1 MPAGFLCADF
11 NRLSL
16 PIGHFDG
23 SNPAQRAMMVHELTG
38 IHKQNCLQCRKLPNR
53 RVRRFIHTKRISM
66 QLDRSIFKAYDIRGI
81 VGKTLTEDVV
91 RSVGEVLGTWAARKG
106 IKTMCVGRDGRLSG
120 PSLSAALMQ
129 GIVSAGVNVKDIGMQ
144 PTPVLYFATHH
155 FGCGSGVAVTGSH
168 NPSEYN
174 GLKMMLGGLTL
185 FGHEIAAIAD
195 AIKAGDVIKADAPGT
210 IETVD
215 VTPAYLEK
223 ICGNVKLARRMKVA
237 VDCGN
242 GVAGPLAARLFEGLG
257 ADIEPLYFEID
268 GNFPHHHPDPSK
280 PANLNDLIRA
290 VQAGDAEL
298 GLAFDGDA
306 DRLGVVTRSGNI
318 IYPDRQMML
327 FAEDILKHHPGAQII
342 YDVKCTRALVPWI
355 RERGGV
361 PTISAT
367 GHSLVKARLRETGAP
382 FAGEMSGHLFF
393 NDGRWPGFD
402 DGLYAAARLLEIL
415 SRSDNPSAVL
425 DALPT
430 AVNTPELHIEFAKEG
445 ENKAFIEK
453 LRQAAKFDDAED
465 VILIDGLR
473 VEFKDGFA
481 LARSSN
487 TTPVAV
493 IRVEGDTPEALER
506 IKERFAAFILSVD
519 PTVKL
524 PF

>member
-1 MPAGFLCADF
+1 
-11 NRLSL
+11 
-16 PIGHFDG
+16 
-23 SNPAQRAMMVHELTG
+23 
-38 IHKQNCLQCRKLPNR
+38 
-53 RVRRFIHTKRISM
+53 M

-81 VGKTLTEDVV
+81 VGKSLTEDVV
-91 RSVGEVLGTWAARKG
+91 RAVGEVLGTRAVLKG
-106 IKTMCVGRDGRLSG
+106 IDTLCVGRDGRLSG
-120 PSLSAALMQ
+120 PSLAAALIE
-129 GIVSAGVNVKDIGMQ
+129 GIVSTGVNVKDIGMQ
-144 PTPVLYFATHH
+144 PTPVLYFATHY

-185 FGHEIAAIAD
+185 FGPEIASIAD
-195 AIKAGDVIKADAPGT
+195 AIEKGDVIKAETAGK

-223 ICGNVKLARRMKVA
+223 ICGSVKLARPMKVA

-242 GVAGPLAARLFEGLG
+242 GVAGPLAKRLFSGLG
-257 ADIEPLYFEID
+257 VQIEPLYFEID
-268 GNFPHHHPDPSK
+268 GSFPHHHPDPSK
-280 PANLNDLIRA
+280 PANLQDLICA

-306 DRLGVVTRSGNI
+306 DRLGVVTRAG
-318 IYPDRQMML
+318 MML
-327 FAEDILKHHPGAQII
+327 FAEDILKHQPGAQII

-367 GHSLVKARLRETGAP
+367 GHSLVKARLRQTGAP

-402 DGLYAAARLLEIL
+402 DGLYAAARLLEIA

-430 AVNTPELHIEFAKEG
+430 AVNTPELHIEFAREG

-506 IKERFAAFILSVD
+506 IKKRFAEFILSVD
-519 PTVKL
+519 PSVKL

>member
-1 MPAGFLCADF
+1 
-11 NRLSL
+11 
-16 PIGHFDG
+16 
-23 SNPAQRAMMVHELTG
+23 
-38 IHKQNCLQCRKLPNR
+38 
-53 RVRRFIHTKRISM
+53 M
-66 QLDRSIFKAYDIRGI
+66 QPDRSIFKAYDIRGI

-91 RSVGEVLGTWAARKG
+91 RAVGEVLGTWAVRKG
-106 IKTMCVGRDGRLSG
+106 IRTLCVGRDGRLSG
-120 PSLSAALMQ
+120 PSLAGALMQ
-129 GIVSAGVNVKDIGMQ
+129 GIASTGVDVKDIGMQ

-168 NPSEYN
+168 NPPEYN
-174 GLKMMLGGLTL
+174 GLKMMLGGMTL
-185 FGHEIAAIAD
+185 FGSEIASIAD
-195 AIKAGDVIKADAPGT
+195 AIEAADVIKADVPGK
-210 IETVD
+210 IEVVD
-215 VTPAYLEK
+215 VSEAYLEK
-223 ICGNVKLARRMKVA
+223 ICGDVKIERPMKVA

-257 ADIEPLYFEID
+257 VQIEPLYFDID
-268 GNFPHHHPDPSK
+268 GRFPNHHPDPSK
-280 PANLNDLIRA
+280 PANLTDLIRV
-290 VQAGDAEL
+290 VQNGNAEL

-306 DRLGVVTRSGNI
+306 DRLGVVTRSGAVV
-318 IYPDRQMML
+318 YPDRQMML
-327 FAEDILKHHPGAQII
+327 FAEDVLKHHSGAQII

-355 RERGGV
+355 RDHGGV
-361 PTISAT
+361 PVISAT

-415 SRSDNPSAVL
+415 SRSAYPSAVL

-445 ENKAFIEK
+445 ANREFIEK

-487 TTPVAV
+487 TTPVVV
-493 IRVEGDTPEALER
+493 IRVEGDTQEALMR
-506 IKERFAAFILSVD
+506 IQKRFAAFILSVD

>member
-1 MPAGFLCADF
+1 M
-11 NRLSL
+11 
-16 PIGHFDG
+16 
-23 SNPAQRAMMVHELTG
+23 
-38 IHKQNCLQCRKLPNR
+38 
-53 RVRRFIHTKRISM
+53 
-66 QLDRSIFKAYDIRGI
+66 
-81 VGKTLTEDVV
+81 
-91 RSVGEVLGTWAARKG
+91 
-106 IKTMCVGRDGRLSG
+106 
-120 PSLSAALMQ
+120 
-129 GIVSAGVNVKDIGMQ
+129 
-144 PTPVLYFATHH
+144 
-155 FGCGSGVAVTGSH
+155 
-168 NPSEYN
+168 
-174 GLKMMLGGLTL
+174 
-185 FGHEIAAIAD
+185 
-195 AIKAGDVIKADAPGT
+195 
-210 IETVD
+210 
-215 VTPAYLEK
+215 
-223 ICGNVKLARRMKVA
+223 
-237 VDCGN
+237 
-242 GVAGPLAARLFEGLG
+242 
-257 ADIEPLYFEID
+257 
-268 GNFPHHHPDPSK
+268 
-280 PANLNDLIRA
+280 
-290 VQAGDAEL
+290 QAGDAEL

-402 DGLYAAARLLEIL
+402 DGLYAAARLLEIV

-430 AVNTPELHIEFAKEG
+430 AVNTPELHIDFSKEG

>member
-1 MPAGFLCADF
+1 M
-11 NRLSL
+11 
-16 PIGHFDG
+16 
-23 SNPAQRAMMVHELTG
+23 
-38 IHKQNCLQCRKLPNR
+38 
-53 RVRRFIHTKRISM
+53 
-66 QLDRSIFKAYDIRGI
+66 
-81 VGKTLTEDVV
+81 
-91 RSVGEVLGTWAARKG
+91 
-106 IKTMCVGRDGRLSG
+106 
-120 PSLSAALMQ
+120 
-129 GIVSAGVNVKDIGMQ
+129 
-144 PTPVLYFATHH
+144 
-155 FGCGSGVAVTGSH
+155 
-168 NPSEYN
+168 
-174 GLKMMLGGLTL
+174 
-185 FGHEIAAIAD
+185 
-195 AIKAGDVIKADAPGT
+195 IKADVPGT